1 MNGFTVK
8 QAEDMRSLMKF
19 SDSVDEDFEKCAA
32 LSADAMSALV
42 GAGIGGAMGL
52 AADTIR
58 PADEDED
65 RWKRR
70 LTSLLAGATLGGI
83 GGYGTNKLVKGSPLL
98 FPDKPSF
105 SSRLGE
111 AVDPDISTLLA
122 AGGLGYGMYPSVTR
136 GGSIYGMFTPGAKE
150 MSGLDLTPEI
160 FKQDAKMRQALKQ
173 YESVAGG
180 GKRLAIG
187 RLLEKYIPKKY
198 KKLNFDLPVFGNVT
212 IHTNPFHKRVADAD
226 KAATLLAKRIK
237 SKRFL
242 QLFRGAGLN
251 PKTFVPKR
259 KYVEGFAHNA
269 SKVLRKQ
276 SPHGRALRALAL
288 LLGSGAALYKGYDMT
303 H

>member
-1 MNGFTVK
+1 MNGFTAK

-98 FPDKPSF
+98 FPEKPSF
-105 SSRLGE
+105 SSRVGE
-111 AVDPDISTLLA
+111 ALDPDISTLIA
-122 AGGLGYGMYPSVTR
+122 AGGLGYGLHPSVTR

-150 MSGLDLTPEI
+150 MSGLDLTSDF
-160 FKQDAKMRQALKQ
+160 FKHDTKTRQALKQ

-187 RLLEKYIPKKY
+187 RLLDKYIPKKY
-198 KKLNFDLPVFGNVT
+198 KKLNFDLPILGNVT
-212 IHTNPFHKRVADAD
+212 IHTNPFHKRVADTEI
-226 KAATLLAKRIK
+226 AATHLAKRMK
-237 SKRFL
+237 SKGFNKL
-242 QLFRGAGLN
+242 LAGAGID
-251 PKTFVPKR
+251 PATFIPRR

-269 SKVLRKQ
+269 AKVLKKQ

-288 LLGSGAALYKGYDMT
+288 LLGGGAALYKGYDMT